1 MLLDA
6 HKAPRPKRENARP
19 LWDELWKA
27 RTVAEKSDSAI
38 LAAPNLA
45 TTHGRHGSGNQWM
58 FRRVSLSLAVQS
70 AAAAISYL
78 VIRSRS
84 PKDEESSSGV
94 LARRQRRTVSGT

>member
-38 LAAPNLA
+38 LAAPNHA
-45 TTHGRHGSGNQWM
+45 TTLWGALTRSGLRGLHHV
-58 FRRVSLSLAVQS
+58 RRVGRPSC
-70 AAAAISYL
+70 
-78 VIRSRS
+78 
-84 PKDEESSSGV
+84 
-94 LARRQRRTVSGT
+94 